1 MDSLLPDGFDTPWR
15 RMAAAIFAPPR
26 DAKVLGSLEVDV
38 TESLR
43 FVVFDHRIC
52 DGAQI
57 GRLSAGLRHYLLH
70 PEELDA
76 SPPETT

>member
-26 DAKVLGSLEVDV
+26 DAKVFGSLEVDV

-43 FVVFDHRIC
+43 FVEQKRASGVPVTMTHVVV
-52 DGAQI
+52 AAL
-57 GRLSAGLRHYLLH
+57 GRALH
-70 PEELDA
+70 
-76 SPPETT
+76 TTLPI